1 MEVIRAGK
9 AGACY
14 GVQRALDMAD
24 EVLAAGG
31 RAYTLGPL
39 IHNPQVV
46 ADLAARGAE
55 AVGSVGEVA
64 AREAALTPGGA
75 PACRDARDTNASAPA
90 LVGAAAPAGAA
101 PSASAPAVPH
111 GGGMAAG
118 VLEALWADAAPADA
132 APAAALANAPA
143 SAPAAAPG
151 APASVVIR
159 SHGVTPDVLD
169 AVEEAGFTLVDAT
182 CPHVSRA
189 QHAAAEL
196 ARAGCRVV
204 VLGEA
209 RHPEVEGLT
218 AWAREAGG
226 KVDVVAGPD
235 DIPEGLYD
243 PIGVVAQTTQ
253 RRENLD
259 AVVAALRGRGLDP
272 LVKNTIC
279 SATGQRQQAAAE
291 LAGTVDAM
299 VVIGGRNSS
308 NTTRLAEICAQGC
321 PRAFHIE
328 SADELDPAW
337 FSGCARVGV
346 TAGAS
351 TPEDQIAAVEA
362 RLRSL

>member
-64 AREAALTPGGA
+64 AREAALAPGGA
-75 PACRDARDTNASAPA
+75 PVCRDARDTNASASAPA
-90 LVGAAAPAGAA
+90 DAPASDPAGAA

-118 VLEALWADAAPADA
+118 VLEALWADAALADA
-132 APAAALANAPA
+132 APATPNAPA
-143 SAPAAAPG
+143 G

-259 AVVAALRGRGLDP
+259 AVVAALRERGLDP